1 MTANKYTI
9 RGLALSND
17 HYTVEQNFARN
28 RYEALDENGD
38 TVLRG
43 TQRLSTFG
51 TEFPFV
57 NGAGEEVFSIT
68 AQQATD
74 HEGRY
79 VLTEAQTGEDVVVL
93 DHDYSPFERA
103 TGTTWLIRDA
113 TTDVVL
119 AEITSRK
126 LVGLVENCL
135 LGTII
140 PSKYTITDAEGTPV
154 GMISERLSMRDRYD
168 VEITD
173 PEAVPREPVV
183 AAAMVIDTIE
193 RC

>member
-1 MTANKYTI
+1 MTADKYAI

-43 TQRLSTFG
+43 TQRLYRFR

-57 NGAGEEVFSIT
+57 NGAGKEVFSIE
-68 AQQATD
+68 AQQTRD

-79 VLTEAQTGEDVVVL
+79 VLTETQTGDDVVVL
-93 DHDYSPFERA
+93 DHDDSPFERA
-103 TGTTWLIRDA
+103 TGTTWRIRDA
-113 TTDVVL
+113 TTDAVL
-119 AEITSRK
+119 AEITSRRV
-126 LVGLVENCL
+126 VGLFRNCL
-135 LGTII
+135 LGSLI
-140 PSKYTITDAEGTPV
+140 PHKYTITDAEGTPV
-154 GMISERLSMRDRYD
+154 GTISERLSMRDCYD

-173 PEAVPREPVV
+173 SEAVPREPVV
-183 AAAMVIDTIE
+183 AAAMVIDALE